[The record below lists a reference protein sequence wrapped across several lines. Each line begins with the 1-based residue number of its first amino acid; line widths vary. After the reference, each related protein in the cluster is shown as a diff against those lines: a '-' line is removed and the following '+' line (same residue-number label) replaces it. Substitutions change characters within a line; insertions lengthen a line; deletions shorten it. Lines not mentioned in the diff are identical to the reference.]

1 MTSLAE
7 IITLQIIILQQLL
20 TVFLILLN
28 SFSVTE
34 VKKTILL
41 IICADDWMVEIHVIC
56 ERSTIFGVHT
66 RIHVILGETVLG
78 FLFPC
83 HMREQSPSG
92 TKFNGQI

>member
-1 MTSLAE
+1 MAE

-20 TVFLILLN
+20 IVFLILVD
-28 SFSVTE
+28 SISVTE
-34 VKKTILL
+34 VKKTILF
-41 IICADDWMVEIHVIC
+41 ICAGDVEIHVIG

-66 RIHVILGETVLG
+66 RIHVILRETVLG

-83 HMREQSPSG
+83 HMTEQSPSG